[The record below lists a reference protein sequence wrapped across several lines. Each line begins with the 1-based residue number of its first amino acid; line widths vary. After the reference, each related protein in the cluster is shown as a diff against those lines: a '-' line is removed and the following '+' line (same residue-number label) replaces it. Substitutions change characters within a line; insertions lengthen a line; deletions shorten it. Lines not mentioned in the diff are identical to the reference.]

1 MSEKVKLIL
10 KNCVRLLSFILI
22 LTLLLY
28 GLSFILEPK
37 NNDVDAGFVNPNA
50 NGYLSLEENSL
61 DVLFVGNSDAYSGFS
76 PMEMWNDYGFTSY
89 VSGTGRQMIG
99 ESFETVKKA
108 AQRQKLKAV
117 VLETDGLYTSTDS
130 FKIVARDIRRFVF
143 DHFSVFDY
151 HDRWKTVDMKT
162 AFSKK
167 QYSARFASKGQF
179 VSGAIVP
186 YNGGEYMKKTD
197 KRDSINPFFVK
208 TLDEMVKFCQK
219 NDITLILV
227 EVPSQSSWNMKRH
240 NAVADYA
247 EKNGIA
253 FIDLNVNRDEI
264 GFDWTKDSR
273 DGGNHLNCYGAQKVS
288 KYVGKYIKDNVE
300 LTDKRSDPAYE
311 SWNADFNEYK
321 ENLDSSKET
330 NGKSSSD
337 KSSSGS
343 KSKKTPA
350 DSKSVETAA

>member
-10 KNCVRLLSFILI
+10 KNCIRLLSFVLI
-22 LTLLLY
+22 LALLLY

-37 NNDVDAGFVNPNA
+37 NNDNDAGFVNPNA
-50 NGYLSLEENSL
+50 NGYLSLEENTL

-89 VSGTGRQMIG
+89 VSGTGRQLIG
-99 ESFETVKKA
+99 ESFETIKKA
-108 AQRQKLKAV
+108 SQRQKLKAV
-117 VLETDGLYTSTDS
+117 VFETDGLYTSTDS
-130 FKIVARDIRRFVF
+130 FKIIAKDVRRFVF

-179 VSGAIVP
+179 VSGAVVP
-186 YNGGEYMKKTD
+186 YKGGEYMNETD
-197 KRDSINPFFVK
+197 KRDRINPFFVSK
-208 TLDEMVKFCQK
+208 LDEMVKFCKK
-219 NDITLILV
+219 NDIVLILV
-227 EVPSQSSWNMKRH
+227 EVPSQTSWNMKRH

-247 EKNGIA
+247 KKHGLT
-253 FIDLNVNRDEI
+253 FIDLNINRDEI

-288 KYVGKYIKDNVE
+288 KYVGQYIKDNVE

-311 SWNADFNEYK
+311 SWNADFKEYK
-321 ENLDSSKET
+321 KNLNSSKKKK
-330 NGKSSSD
+330 GKSSSD
-337 KSSSGS
+337 KSSSDS
-343 KSKKTPA
+343 KDKKTPS
-350 DSKSVETAA
+350 DSKSEKPAA